1 MDLERERRF
10 HELLLEA
17 LEVPPEARREFLVD
31 ACGDDPELLTEVWQA
46 AAPEETSLGDF
57 LQRPALTD
65 DQRAE
70 FVAQICA
77 GIENARSIFQGGP
90 GLNLLRLLSEN
101 DRLGA
106 LPEIA
111 AQFDELKANTEN
123 KIKATLVSAS
133 EVDTAQM
140 AKIAAALSAKLGREV
155 ELKLEL
161 NPALLGGA
169 VIRAKDMVIDGSV
182 QTRLQRLAG
191 SLID

>member
-1 MDLERERRF
+1 MADF
-10 HELLLEA
+10 ST
-17 LEVPPEARREFLVD
+17 VARPYAKAAFDVASASGQL
-31 ACGDDPELLTEVWQA
+31 DDWSHGLRDA
-46 AAPEETSLGDF
+46 AAIVADEAANDF

-111 AQFDELKANTEN
+111 AQFDDLKADTEN